1 MHLRVPVSH
10 RPVGPNQVI
19 HRPWE
24 NWLVLNSVSCV
35 YRAIE
40 DCLEARIEAP
50 FLVANCESRI
60 NIRSVS
66 DCVQGWE
73 LPPRGVSIIA
83 DELVNVCIV

>member
-1 MHLRVPVSH
+1 MHLRIPVSH
-10 RPVGPNQVI
+10 RPISPNKVI

-24 NWLVLNSVSCV
+24 NWLVLNSISCV
-35 YRAIE
+35 YWAIE
-40 DCLEARIEAP
+40 DCLKACIEAT

-66 DCVQGWE
+66 DCVQGRE
-73 LPPRGVSIIA
+73 LPPRGISIIA

>member
-50 FLVANCESRI
+50 FLVVNCESRI

-66 DCVQGWE
+66 DCV
-73 LPPRGVSIIA
+73 
-83 DELVNVCIV
+83 